1 MPSHAAH
8 PQPIA
13 WNDILW
19 IAAALMAPIGALVW
33 WGIARFRQARTAVKA
48 AIGVAGLQ
56 IVTMRRRLIWA
67 GPFGLVHNAQVAYRL
82 VVRDASG
89 VDTVIWAAWGRT
101 WVLDRDR
108 VELRWESGELL
119 DAAGG
124 GRA

>member
-48 AIGVAGLQ
+48 AIGV
-56 IVTMRRRLIWA
+56 
-67 GPFGLVHNAQVAYRL
+67 
-82 VVRDASG
+82 VRDASG